1 MDQSPEEHHT
11 QQTSGSSSQGRC
23 MSQSSL
29 SLASLTAQLRSLTL
43 RVASLEERAAQTENR
58 VTAVEE
64 AVQEEGN
71 GGFDLITEASS
82 SDRTSPS
89 ARVQSAAGAEVLG
102 SDSRGRRILA
112 EEIGRFLRRA
122 VEGEHRGSSGRDR
135 LKLQNRVYVVLAG
148 FDGSLLTEPRVESSF
163 AVVKAICK
171 RGADCGSSIFVG
183 FATKWEAKVALETGR
198 FFVPS
203 SLRNA

>member
-1 MDQSPEEHHT
+1 
-11 QQTSGSSSQGRC
+11 

-29 SLASLTAQLRSLTL
+29 SISSLAAQLRSLTL
-43 RVASLEERAAQTENR
+43 RVASLEERAAQTDRR
-58 VTAVEE
+58 VATVEE
-64 AVQEEGN
+64 GVREEGN

-82 SDRTSPS
+82 SERTSPV
-89 ARVQSAAGAEVLG
+89 ARNQTAASAADTEVLG

-135 LKLQNRVYVVLAG
+135 LKLQNRIYVVVAG
-148 FDGSLLTEPRVESSF
+148 FDGIPLAEPRVESSF
-163 AVVKAICK
+163 AVVRGICK
-171 RGADCGSSIFVG
+171 RGPDCGSSIFVG
-183 FATKWEAKVALETGR
+183 FATKWEAKIALETGR

>member
-1 MDQSPEEHHT
+1 
-11 QQTSGSSSQGRC
+11 

-29 SLASLTAQLRSLTL
+29 SIASLTAQLRSLTL
-43 RVASLEERAAQTENR
+43 RVASLEERAAQTDHR
-58 VTAVEE
+58 VA
-64 AVQEEGN
+64 EEGN

-82 SDRTSPS
+82 SERTSPIV
-89 ARVQSAAGAEVLG
+89 RVQTTASAADAEVLG

-122 VEGEHRGSSGRDR
+122 AEGEHRGTSGRDR
-135 LKLQNRVYVVLAG
+135 LKLQNRIYVILAG
-148 FDGSLLTEPRVESSF
+148 FDGILLAEPRVESSF

-183 FATKWEAKVALETGR
+183 FATKWEAKIALETGR